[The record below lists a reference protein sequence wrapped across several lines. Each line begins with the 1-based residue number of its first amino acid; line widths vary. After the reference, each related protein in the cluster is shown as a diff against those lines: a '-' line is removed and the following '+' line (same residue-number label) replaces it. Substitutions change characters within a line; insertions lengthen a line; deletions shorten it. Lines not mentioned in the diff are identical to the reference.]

1 MENKKNFIEDIER
14 TLYDIKDKDNSVY
27 REKVGLTEDI
37 VRDISERKHD
47 PKWMLDLLIKKR
59 RQNAADHQFLK
70 SNGHGYK
77 LFEKLLDLIGN
88 PYKGGDGWH

>member
-1 MENKKNFIEDIER
+1 MYTVWIPLSYFF
-14 TLYDIKDKDNSVY
+14 LYGFYQS
-27 REKVGLTEDI
+27 LTTGKCEQQEFTPAF
-37 VRDISERKHD
+37 SMAKFD

>member
-1 MENKKNFIEDIER
+1 MAKF
-14 TLYDIKDKDNSVY
+14 
-27 REKVGLTEDI
+27 
-37 VRDISERKHD
+37 D